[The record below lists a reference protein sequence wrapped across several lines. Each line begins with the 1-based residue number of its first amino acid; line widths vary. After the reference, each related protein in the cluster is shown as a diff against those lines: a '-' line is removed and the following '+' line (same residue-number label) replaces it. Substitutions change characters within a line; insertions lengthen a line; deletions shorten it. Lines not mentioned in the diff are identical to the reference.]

1 MELFFRGMVRFSSE
15 RHNKEPSVKKSAGSA
30 ARYFLGAIF
39 LLGFTSCGGGGGGG
53 GSAGGGATSSTS
65 INSTESS
72 SGSLGVFISNGS
84 ATVAAPSG
92 ASSAGNTTS
101 SSPSVTSSSTAYLV
115 NLSSAPVSSA
125 YTPISCSSVSAIGGI
140 NLDTQHSVGVV
151 FDITSNT
158 LGFFTFINGSPITV
172 SSCHSIALSISSS
185 IVTSAGS
192 TDVGGVV
199 MDPSIQTAIVETGSG
214 FQFVDYSSPELPVPS
229 TVYHTISPYSS
240 PEVGFDLVE
249 NFAYDPYLV
258 VGGVSYK
265 MILSGSGEV
274 SYSQGKSD
282 GYILEFADIQSGIIY
297 RPDQPTASYFPTGG
311 SNGCSADAIGVDTS
325 YQVAIIGCEYN
336 GLSKPTVQTSPSLV
350 TVLVNLNALVL
361 NASGTYSLPQSAVSP
376 VTLTLSATPQ
386 NNIFVDSVNHI
397 VMWGAGG
404 DWGSSG
410 YSFSVAKLSDPFTS
424 FGNGLV
430 TGAATPASMPPFS
443 SANTDFCNITGCSHS
458 YPSSWD
464 GYGYPH
470 GSAMYVDSSGN
481 SVALWMNQS
490 ASFLA
495 MVKANEFLTGIPSN
509 GVTYIG
515 IP

>member
-1 MELFFRGMVRFSSE
+1 M
-15 RHNKEPSVKKSAGSA
+15 KKSAGSI

-39 LLGFTSCGGGGGGG
+39 LLGFTSCGGGGGG
-53 GSAGGGATSSTS
+53 SAGGGVGGAPSTAVS
-65 INSTESS
+65 DSTEAS

-92 ASSAGNTTS
+92 ATSGGNTTS
-101 SSPSVTSSSTAYLV
+101 SSPSVTSSNTAYLV
-115 NLSSAPVSSA
+115 NLASAPANSA
-125 YTPISCSSVSAIGGI
+125 YTAINCSSMSAIGGI
-140 NLDTQHSVGVV
+140 NLDTQHSVGVA
-151 FDITSNT
+151 FDINNYS

-172 SSCHSIALSISSS
+172 SSCNSITLSGSSQ

-214 FQFVDYSSPELPVPS
+214 FQFVDYSNPQSPVSS
-229 TVYHTISPYSS
+229 TVYHTISPYTAS
-240 PEVGFDLVE
+240 GGGIDLVE

-282 GYILEFADIQSGIIY
+282 GSLLEFADIKSGIIY
-297 RPDQPTASYFPTGG
+297 RPDASTASLFPTGQLD
-311 SNGCSADAIGVDTS
+311 GCSADAIGVDTS
-325 YQVAIIGCEYN
+325 YQVAIIGCEYD
-336 GLSKPTVQTSPSLV
+336 GLAKPTVQTSPSLV

-361 NASGTYSLPQSAVSP
+361 NATSGTYSLPSSAVST
-376 VTLTLSATPQ
+376 VTLTQSAPPQ

-410 YSFSVAKLSDPFTS
+410 SSFSVARLSDPFTS
-424 FGNGLV
+424 FGTGLV
-430 TGAATPASMPPFS
+430 GGAATLASMPAFS
-443 SANTDFCNITGCSHS
+443 TSNTDFCSVTGCASS
-458 YPSSWD
+458 LPSSWD

-481 SVALWMNQS
+481 SVALWMNQN

>member
-1 MELFFRGMVRFSSE
+1 LF
-15 RHNKEPSVKKSAGSA
+15 
-30 ARYFLGAIF
+30 GAIF

-53 GSAGGGATSSTS
+53 GAGGGATSSTAVS
-65 INSTESS
+65 NSTEAS
-72 SGSLGVFISNGS
+72 SGSLGVFISNGN
-84 ATVAAPSG
+84 ATVAAP
-92 ASSAGNTTS
+92 TS
-101 SSPSVTSSSTAYLV
+101 SSSGTSGNSSGITSSNTAYLV
-115 NLSSAPVSSA
+115 NLSSAPASSA
-125 YTPISCSSVSAIGGI
+125 YTSISCNGVSAIGGI
-140 NLDTQHSVGVV
+140 NLDTQHSVGVA
-151 FDITSNT
+151 FDITSYS
-158 LGFFTFINGSPITV
+158 LGFFTFTDSSPITV
-172 SSCHSIALSISSS
+172 SSCSSITLSGSSQ

-214 FQFVDYSSPELPVPS
+214 FQFVDYSNPQSPALS
-229 TVYHTISPYSS
+229 TVYHTIPPYMASG
-240 PEVGFDLVE
+240 EGIDLVE

-282 GYILEFADIQSGIIY
+282 GFLLEFADIQTGIIY
-297 RPDQPTASYFPTGG
+297 RPDSNTAAIFPTST

-325 YQVAIIGCEYN
+325 YQVAIIGCEYD
-336 GLSKPTVQTSPSLV
+336 GLSKPNVETSPSLV

-361 NASGTYSLPQSAVSP
+361 HASSGTYSLPSTAVSI
-376 VTLTLSATPQ
+376 VTLTQSAPPQ

-410 YSFSVAKLSDPFTS
+410 SSFSVARLSDPFTS
-424 FGNGLV
+424 FGNGIV
-430 TGAATPASMPPFS
+430 GGAATPATMPAFS
-443 SANTDFCNITGCSHS
+443 SSNTDLCSLPGCTSSSS